1 MGIEIKEQTKE
12 ITIRLW
18 SHDLQHQINWKKSD
32 HLRPKCKAIQI
43 QRPIKNKWLI
53 YFVQE
58 PVFQEPVF

>member
-1 MGIEIKEQTKE
+1 MT
-12 ITIRLW
+12 
-18 SHDLQHQINWKKSD
+18 QHQINWKKSD
-32 HLRPKCKAIQI
+32 HLRPKYKAIQI